1 MNVAYW
7 QIPLKKSKTESS
19 RFSARN
25 VARKAAGPTV
35 VPPNQTPWQQLARET
50 VGQLTEGDAV
60 EKAVPYQKVG
70 CTIPR
75 HNH

>member
-1 MNVAYW
+1 
-7 QIPLKKSKTESS
+7 
-19 RFSARN
+19 
-25 VARKAAGPTV
+25 

-50 VGQLTEGDAV
+50 VGQLAEGDVV

-70 CTIPR
+70 RTIPH

>member
-19 RFSARN
+19 KFSVRN

-50 VGQLTEGDAV
+50 VGQLAEGDVV

-70 CTIPR
+70 RTIPH

>member
-1 MNVAYW
+1 
-7 QIPLKKSKTESS
+7 
-19 RFSARN
+19 
-25 VARKAAGPTV
+25 